1 MAFRRRAKSHPLF
14 SQEFLIHNHA
24 DIGFCL
30 VLCVLISLMFE
41 VTAKTAFLFIL
52 PQYNVSVPTADGEIV
67 LYHYGLKDLVT
78 ILFYISIAIILHA
91 VVQEYALDSDLG
103 FSRSAS
109 HVSFTFP
116 QKPQEATRIHQSL
129 TQSISLGPPP
139 LQRGK
144 GANSPNLIRKLSGHD
159 NVKINRRLHLSK
171 IKHSKFNESGQLVA
185 FHLASMIWC
194 LYVIVTEGYCSNPK
208 SLWESYPHVHL
219 PFQVKFFYL
228 CQLSYWLHALPELYF
243 QKVRKEEIPRQLQYI
258 ILYLVHIAGAYLLN
272 LTRLGLILLL
282 LQYVAEFL
290 FHMARLF
297 YFTDENNEKL
307 FNAWAVVFVIS
318 RLFTLTLSVLVIGF
332 GLARVENQAFDPEKG
347 NFNTL
352 LFRLCVLLLICLSQ
366 AWMMWRFIHFQLRRW
381 REYWNEQSA
390 RKRAAVTVHGKQQ
403 LKTIKRE
410 SGYHEN
416 GVVKAENGTSP
427 RTKKLKSP

>member
-1 MAFRRRAKSHPLF
+1 MAFRRRAKSYPLF

-30 VLCVLISLMFE
+30 VLCVLVALMFE
-41 VTAKTAFLFIL
+41 ATAKTAFLFIL
-52 PQYNVSVPTADGEIV
+52 PQYNISVPTADGELV
-67 LYHYGLKDLVT
+67 HYRCGLKDSIT
-78 ILFYISIAIILHA
+78 ILFYIFIAIILHA
-91 VVQEYALDSDLG
+91 VVQEYVLD
-103 FSRSAS
+103 
-109 HVSFTFP
+109 
-116 QKPQEATRIHQSL
+116 
-129 TQSISLGPPP
+129 
-139 LQRGK
+139 
-144 GANSPNLIRKLSGHD
+144 
-159 NVKINRRLHLSK
+159 KINRRLHLSK

-185 FHLASMIWC
+185 FHLTSMIWC
-194 LYVIVTEGYCSNPK
+194 LYVAVTEGYVSNLR
-208 SLWESYPHVHL
+208 SLWENYPHIFL

-228 CQLSYWLHALPELYF
+228 CQLAYWLHALPELYF

-258 ILYLVHIAGAYLLN
+258 VLYLVHVAGAYLLN

-307 FNAWAVVFVIS
+307 FNAWAVVFVVT
-318 RLFTLTLSVLVIGF
+318 RLITLTLSVLAVGF
-332 GLARVENQAFDPEKG
+332 GLARVENQAFEPEKG

-352 LFRLCVLLLICLSQ
+352 LFRLCVLFVVCLSQ
-366 AWMMWRFIHFQLRRW
+366 AWMMWRFICFQLRRR
-381 REYWNEQSA
+381 REYWKEQSA
-390 RKRAAVTVHGKQQ
+390 RQRAAAAPTPFAKQQ
-403 LKTIKRE
+403 SKPVKRE

>member
-52 PQYNVSVPTADGEIV
+52 PQYNVSVLTADGEIV

-78 ILFYISIAIILHA
+78 ILFYIFIAIILHA
-91 VVQEYALDSDLG
+91 VVQEYALD
-103 FSRSAS
+103 
-109 HVSFTFP
+109 
-116 QKPQEATRIHQSL
+116 
-129 TQSISLGPPP
+129 
-139 LQRGK
+139 
-144 GANSPNLIRKLSGHD
+144 
-159 NVKINRRLHLSK
+159 KINRRLHLSK

-185 FHLASMIWC
+185 FHVASMVWC
-194 LYVIVTEGYCSNPK
+194 LYVIITEGYLSNPK

-228 CQLSYWLHALPELYF
+228 CQLSYWLHTLPELYF

-258 ILYLVHIAGAYLLN
+258 TLYLVHISGAYLLN

-332 GLARVENQAFDPEKG
+332 GLARVENQAFNPEKG

-352 LFRLCVLLLICLSQ
+352 LFRMGVLLLVCFSQ

-381 REYWNEQSA
+381 REYWNEQNT
-390 RKRAAVTVHGKQQ
+390 RKRVPATVHFKQQ
-403 LKTIKRE
+403 VKTMKRE

-427 RTKKLKSP
+427 RNKKLKSP